1 MRNLRTYI
9 VALIVVAAA
18 GMAFAAA
25 PAYYLQ
31 AEVVRGSKNASGP
44 SCVLVSTFKTGE
56 QVVWLAK
63 VYSTQTGEEI
73 TPDMAKSLGMTMQA
87 KLEDG
92 KTVDMELGQHPHSG
106 DTKVWMW
113 AAGWVIPPVY
123 PTGILKY
130 EIIVKDNKG
139 NTVTW
144 TPMNQDFPTAEGYP
158 TLISIEKR

>member
-1 MRNLRTYI
+1 MRKIKFLV
-9 VALIVVAAA
+9 VALVLAATVGA
-18 GMAFAAA
+18 AFAAG
-25 PAYYLQ
+25 PAYYVQ
-31 AEVVRGSKNASGP
+31 SEVVRGSKNPTGP

-63 VYSTQTGEEI
+63 VYSTATGDVV
-73 TPDMAKSLGMTMQA
+73 TPDQAKQLGMTVTA

-92 KTVDMELGQHPHSG
+92 KTVDLALGQHPHDG

-113 AAGWVIPPVY
+113 AAGWSIPPVY
-123 PTGILKY
+123 PTGVFKY
-130 EIIVKDNKG
+130 ELIVKDNKG
-139 NTVTW
+139 NSVTW